1 MTLYHASNVEVR
13 TPRIIRSTRMLDFG
27 FGFYTTTN
35 LEQAKRFAHRVFE
48 RTRSGRALVNVYE
61 LDEARAFAECSL
73 LRFDSPDEKW
83 LDFVAANRTGIY
95 GGETYD
101 LVYGPVANDDVYKTI
116 NAYIGGFAERDW
128 TLKQLMVRKLYNQL
142 VFATEKSLGYLRH
155 IITEV
160 L

>member
-48 RTRSGRALVNVYE
+48 
-61 LDEARAFAECSL
+61 
-73 LRFDSPDEKW
+73 
-83 LDFVAANRTGIY
+83 
-95 GGETYD
+95 
-101 LVYGPVANDDVYKTI
+101 
-116 NAYIGGFAERDW
+116 
-128 TLKQLMVRKLYNQL
+128 
-142 VFATEKSLGYLRH
+142 KSLGYLRH
-155 IITEV
+155 VITEV